1 MKKLIAVLL
10 LAVTAVAAFF
20 LIRFM
25 TQKAPEVQFP
35 AEVTE
40 SSVDYEL
47 TSGEVAVS
55 VAFNSLAG
63 VFSGELRADDI
74 VAVLPFNEET
84 GCYEWSEDLAGLRVL
99 DVLTGPVKSGAEE
112 TSVQTVTLM
121 ANELQAELLATL
133 SRSGG
138 YHIVLMK
145 RGKV

>member
-20 LIRFM
+20 LFRFM
-25 TQKAPEVQFP
+25 GRKAPEIAQTL
-35 AEVTE
+35 ETE
-40 SSVDYEL
+40 SACEYEL

-55 VAFNSLAG
+55 VAFNTLAG

-99 DVLTGPVKSGAEE
+99 DVLIGPVKSGAEE
-112 TSVQTVTLM
+112 GAVQTVTLQ

-145 RGKV
+145 RGKA